1 MFNAERAA
9 AFTEDTALR
18 NLRKEY
24 DTYRA
29 RNPPAKQAEID
40 ELKILVE
47 SIRTSIFADSDDGII
62 PLIQAQDAEIKNLKT
77 QIAKVPVLQSAS
89 EVKDAEIARLTA
101 QIETLQKNDT
111 ALTDQG
117 KLNQQHEAEMKAVLK
132 YMKDL
137 QQVIV
142 SARQPS

>member
-18 NLRKEY
+18 I
-24 DTYRA
+24 
-29 RNPPAKQAEID
+29 P
-40 ELKILVE
+40 
-47 SIRTSIFADSDDGII
+47 DSDDGII

-89 EVKDAEIARLTA
+89 EVKDTEIARLTV

-142 SARQPS
+142 STRQPS